1 MSVIKRLCVL
11 FVLAFSI
18 SLISVPAYA
27 DDGSANSSEVDL
39 EEMSYS
45 AYSEDEGR
53 VVTPIPLSECRILYN
68 APDRNYTG
76 SVIEPDKPRVVVS
89 QETMR
94 NHGIPITD
102 FYGYGFEVPSSS
114 VVVSYK
120 NNIDAGKATMVVS
133 VTKTGFGMGGY
144 LGEA

>member
-1 MSVIKRLCVL
+1 MHVSKRLCAL
-11 FVLAFSI
+11 FVLIFSV
-18 SLISVPAYA
+18 SVFSALVPAYA
-27 DDGSANSSEVDL
+27 DDGSADSAEVDL

-45 AYSEDEGR
+45 AYSEDESR
-53 VVTPIPLSECRILYN
+53 VVTPIPLSECQILYH

-76 SVIEPDKPRVVVS
+76 SAIEPDKPRVVVS

-114 VVVSYK
+114 IVVS
-120 NNIDAGKATMVVS
+120 
-133 VTKTGFGMGGY
+133 
-144 LGEA
+144 